1 MPNHKFKNV
10 NFGQPKN
17 VMLREMPDGEA
28 ILLNVDTEK
37 YFSLDKI
44 GASVLS
50 ALINSNNYDEALNTM
65 KTKYEVDQA
74 ELKRDMD
81 ELIENLIN
89 NGLLEEINE

>member
-1 MPNHKFKNV
+1 MPDHKFKNV
-10 NFGQPKN
+10 NFGQPNN

-44 GASVLS
+44 SASVLS
-50 ALINSNNYDEALNTM
+50 ALINSNNYDEALNTL

-74 ELKRDMD
+74 ELKRDVD
-81 ELIENLIN
+81 ELIENLIQ

>member
-1 MPNHKFKNV
+1 MTGHKFKNV
-10 NFGQPKN
+10 NFGQPNN

-50 ALINSNNYDEALNTM
+50 ALINSENYDEALNNL
-65 KTKYEVDQA
+65 KTRYEVDQM

-81 ELIENLIN
+81 ELIENLIK

>member
-1 MPNHKFKNV
+1 MKDNNIKYSIPN
-10 NFGQPKN
+10 N
-17 VMLREMPDGEA
+17 VMQREMPDGEA

-37 YFSLDKI
+37 YFSLDQI

-50 ALINSNNYDEALNTM
+50 ALINSNNYDEALNTL
-65 KTKYEVDQA
+65 KTRYEVDQT

-89 NGLLEEINE
+89 NGLLEKINE

>member
-1 MPNHKFKNV
+1 MPNHKFKNA

-28 ILLNVDTEK
+28 ILLNVATEK
-37 YFSLDKI
+37 YFSPNKI
-44 GASVLS
+44 GASIFS
-50 ALINSNNYDEALNTM
+50 ALINSNNCDEALNTL
-65 KTKYEVDQA
+65 KTKYEVDQT